1 MACSWHSRNYRA
13 PIGWTASFFV
23 LWMLLRTIP
32 RRSAGRWLL
41 VACFSCVKNH
51 NVSGPHLFPSF
62 TTQAKKIPLPPL
74 GRSYSEQKNHFAM
87 QFQTLFLPHR
97 FIKIRPSHQTPV
109 SIECLT
115 ICRIPE
121 FPKSEQNQKS
131 CGNMRIWRKTA
142 AVCRKNLSNL
152 NKSFGMNMGCLKV
165 PNTIC
170 TRRG

>member
-1 MACSWHSRNYRA
+1 MGRCCPSDRRA
-13 PIGWTASFFV
+13 INHTFLRQWFILDTHEIIARRSAGQPLFLSFV

-131 CGNMRIWRKTA
+131 CGNMRI
-142 AVCRKNLSNL
+142 
-152 NKSFGMNMGCLKV
+152 
-165 PNTIC
+165 
-170 TRRG
+170 